1 MHSLFRKMKP
11 GESKQL
17 FIMTYKWNNKIQQSS
32 IILEST
38 IKLKFYKVN
47 KTV

>member
-1 MHSLFRKMKP
+1 
-11 GESKQL
+11 
-17 FIMTYKWNNKIQQSS
+17 MTYKWTNKIQQSS

-47 KTV
+47 KTDWIMAFVGYHAVH